1 MNQGVPAGSLWD
13 TGGAVFCTD
22 PPILMGTSQC
32 CCNSHR
38 AMLQRCGERS
48 VNNGLALESC

>member
-38 AMLQRCGERS
+38 AMLQRRGERS